1 MLQIKFAPQGITLT
15 PAKNTD
21 LGNQIQARAW
31 ADANS
36 SVVDHISLMVTMHDY
51 RKQLVHLNLR
61 SRLSV
66 ADAVVLELRL
76 D

>member
-1 MLQIKFAPQGITLT
+1 MFQINFVPQGITLT

-21 LGNQIQARAW
+21 VGNRMQARAW
-31 ADANS
+31 ADAYS

>member
-1 MLQIKFAPQGITLT
+1 M
-15 PAKNTD
+15 
-21 LGNQIQARAW
+21 QARAW

-36 SVVDHISLMVTMHDY
+36 SVVDHISLMVTMPDY
-51 RKQLVHLNLR
+51 RQQLVHLNLR